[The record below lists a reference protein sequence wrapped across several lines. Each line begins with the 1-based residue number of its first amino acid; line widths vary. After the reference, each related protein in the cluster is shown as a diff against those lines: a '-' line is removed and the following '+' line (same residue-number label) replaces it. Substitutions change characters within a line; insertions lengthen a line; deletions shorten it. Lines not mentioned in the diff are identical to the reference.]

1 MISNGPS
8 RLGANFLLSC
18 RSLRCFDSSQTLS
31 PSLNG
36 LNPRV
41 ILSIIFCCANSCAA
55 LASSLAFCN
64 SNNRSFVAGVFVTG
78 NAVGIE
84 RGLYPIYRNNED
96 SLWFVCGF
104 MLYENSNVGRCDF
117 HVSGWFPQ
125 NIDR

>member
-18 RSLRCFDSSQTLS
+18 RNLRCFDSSQTLS

-36 LNPRV
+36 LNPHV
-41 ILSIIFCCANSCAA
+41 ILSIIFCRANSCAA

-64 SNNRSFVAGVFVTG
+64 SNNRSFVAGMFVTG

-84 RGLYPIYRNNED
+84 SGLYPICRNNGD
-96 SLWFVCGF
+96 SL
-104 MLYENSNVGRCDF
+104 
-117 HVSGWFPQ
+117 
-125 NIDR
+125 